1 MDIPQGFLPDAPTQT
16 EHCKMYASLVRAIN
30 NYSGEFSLQHGST
43 ILVFQCSS
51 KLLKVS
57 KCDCL
62 FTLDKA
68 TLWIHRSP
76 CRDTYF
82 PCTKA
87 TRRDMSQ
94 HLYIYTLKLPGW
106 SWKVIPL
113 YTRPTAVYYLVNKVF
128 WFIRGKIER
137 FFYESLQYW

>member
-1 MDIPQGFLPDAPTQT
+1 MFS
-16 EHCKMYASLVRAIN
+16 SLDRAIN
-30 NYSGEFSLQHGST
+30 NYSGEFSLQHGFS

-68 TLWIHRSP
+68 TLWNHRSP

-87 TRRDMSQ
+87 TRRDTSQ
-94 HLYIYTLKLPGW
+94 HLLLHSKITRLIMESEYHL
-106 SWKVIPL
+106 
-113 YTRPTAVYYLVNKVF
+113 TRPAAVYFLENKL
-128 WFIRGKIER
+128 IPNNRRPSKIGAYGTCIELELENR
-137 FFYESLQYW
+137 RTYR